1 MSTAPQ
7 VTSKTT
13 SDDPKQ
19 STPIPLNLTDQTN
32 LLPFRKLLPLFSG
45 ITLCAVVA
53 VLDSVIIATALP
65 HHFRCFQRRLGG
77 VVGPGRL
84 HARFYELPA
93 LCGRF
98 SDIFGRKGA
107 LCVAMVVFMLASLAS
122 GFSTS
127 ITQLIIFRGFAGVGG
142 EGIITL
148 SQIILSDVV
157 RLRDRSKYQGVVAG
171 FASLGYLVGPPI
183 GGALS
188 EIVSWR
194 VCVRPSR
201 VHSSR

>member
-65 HHFRCFQRRLGG
+65 TISAAFNAGSVASWVPAAYMLASTSFQ
-77 VVGPGRL
+77 P
-84 HARFYELPA
+84 

-183 GGALS
+183 AVPCLK
-188 EIVSWR
+188 
-194 VCVRPSR
+194 
-201 VHSSR
+201 